1 MSSEVR
7 RLVKVY
13 DGVGYAAGR
22 AAAYAAAAVAALDRV
37 PGSEARE
44 ILGLIA
50 EYVIHRDR

>member
-1 MSSEVR
+1 MAEVH

-13 DGVGYAAGR
+13 DGVGYAVGR
-22 AAAYAAAAVAALDRV
+22 ALAYAETGVAALARV

-44 ILGLIA
+44 ILSLIA